1 MRLRLTAAAC
11 AVMMTGIALI
21 PAWAADSSYYYPP
34 AHHVPP
40 HPRLHAPPRAYLPPP
55 PPPPRFGWVL
65 MPGLAYA
72 PIAPQDFSL
81 ATGEYWSRLW
91 EPYPYCCPDP
101 YYAPAVIP

>member
-1 MRLRLTAAAC
+1 MRLRLSAAAF
-11 AVMMTGIALI
+11 AVMTGITLTSAQ
-21 PAWAADSSYYYPP
+21 AADASYPP
-34 AHHVPP
+34 PHHAHP
-40 HPRLHAPPRAYLPPP
+40 HPRAYPRAYLPPP
-55 PPPPRFGWVL
+55 PPAPRFGWVL

-101 YYAPAVIP
+101 YYAPAVFP